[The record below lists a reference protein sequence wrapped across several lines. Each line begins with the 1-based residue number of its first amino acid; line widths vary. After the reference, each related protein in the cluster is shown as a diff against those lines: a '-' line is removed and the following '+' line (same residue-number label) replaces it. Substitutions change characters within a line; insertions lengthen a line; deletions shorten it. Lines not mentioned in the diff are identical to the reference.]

1 MPLSIYKPGQG
12 YYTRML
18 SAIGA
23 ATLVLVG
30 IAWLWRELEV
40 LANPFYYQVAAAIV
54 IIAGTGALM
63 WWLLNKPR
71 VADFMI
77 ATEAEMKKVNW
88 PTRREIIGSTWVVIC
103 GVLMLAALLFI
114 IDIAFGWLFTEINI
128 LNTGSGS

>member
-1 MPLSIYKPGQG
+1 MSLSIYKPGQG

-18 SAIGA
+18 SAVGA

-30 IAWLWRELEV
+30 VAWLWSEMEG
-40 LANPFYYQVAAAIV
+40 LADAGYYQVATAIV
-54 IIAGTGALM
+54 LVGGTGVLL

-103 GVLMLAALLFI
+103 GVLLLAGLLFI
-114 IDIAFGWLFTEINI
+114 IDLAFGKLFVEINI
-128 LNTGSGS
+128 LHTGTGG

>member
-1 MPLSIYKPGQG
+1 MALSTYKPGQG

-30 IAWLWRELEV
+30 VAWLWRELEV
-40 LANPFYYQVAAAIV
+40 LADPFYYQVAAAV
-54 IIAGTGALM
+54 GIIGVTGALL
-63 WWLLNKPR
+63 WWLLNTPR

-88 PTRREIIGSTWVVIC
+88 PTRREIFGSTWVVIC
-103 GVLMLAALLFI
+103 GVLLLAGLLFV
-114 IDIAFGWLFTEINI
+114 IDLAFGYLFVEIGILHSGTE
-128 LNTGSGS
+128 S